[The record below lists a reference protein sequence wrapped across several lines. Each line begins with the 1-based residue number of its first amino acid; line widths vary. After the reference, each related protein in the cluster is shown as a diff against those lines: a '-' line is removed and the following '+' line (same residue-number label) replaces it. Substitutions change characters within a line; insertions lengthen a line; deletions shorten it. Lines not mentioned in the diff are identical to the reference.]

1 MSEKGMSEKELARA
15 LLELDGNLPV
25 LPDVRELTR
34 RVIERDRR
42 SVRRWTVVT
51 VILWVAALAMV
62 LFVFVAMGLLMPLQ
76 AKLRMAQ
83 QEGNMPAKER
93 EAAEFKAQVVAQML
107 TLAVAKS
114 VGLLGLAAL
123 GTLFLVRASR
133 QATLRQVSA
142 SLLQISEQLEKLRQ
156 AVERPPAPPGK
167 A

>member
-1 MSEKGMSEKELARA
+1 MSENDLARA
-15 LLELDGNLPV
+15 LLRLDGGLPV
-25 LPDVRELTR
+25 LPDVREMTR

-51 VILWVAALAMV
+51 VLLWLAALAMV

-76 AKLRMAQ
+76 AKLRMEKEA
-83 QEGNMPAKER
+83 GKMPAKDR

-107 TLAVAKS
+107 TLGVAAS

-123 GTLFLVRASR
+123 GTLFVVRASR

-142 SLLQISEQLEKLRQ
+142 SLLVISEQLEQLRK
-156 AVERPPAPPGK
+156 AVERPPS
-167 A
+167 